1 MIAYITWDVSKTIF
15 TLGSFQLRWYGLLF
29 GLGFVV
35 AYLVLKKIF
44 TKEGTKIELL
54 DALTMYI
61 ALATII
67 GARLGHILFYE
78 PSYYFN
84 NPLEI
89 LKVWRGGLAS
99 HGAAIAII
107 TAMVIFA
114 RKFKL
119 NIWWLADRLAIAIP
133 LVAMFVRLGNLMN
146 SEIFGHPT
154 TVAWAFIYK
163 NIDNVPRHPSQL
175 YEAISY
181 FIIFLGCLIVFKYK
195 SKFGNGFVAG
205 FMLTTLFTARFI
217 IEFFKD
223 VQVDFENKLTID
235 MGQILSVPLI
245 LLGIAFMVF
254 AVYKK
259 KTENQDYLSK

>member
-1 MIAYITWDVSKTIF
+1 MTGFITWDVSKIIF

-29 GLGFVV
+29 GLGFVA
-35 AYLVLKKIF
+35 AYLVLKRIF

-84 NPLEI
+84 NPIEI

-119 NIWWLADRLAIAIP
+119 NLWWLADRLAIAIP

-146 SEIFGHPT
+146 SEIFGRPT
-154 TVAWAFIYK
+154 NVPWAFIYK
-163 NIDNVPRHPSQL
+163 NINNIPRHPSQL

-181 FIIFLGCLIVFKYK
+181 FIIFITCLFVFKNK

-205 FMLTTLFTARFI
+205 FMLASLFTARFI

-223 VQVDFENKLTID
+223 IQVDFEKKLTID
-235 MGQILSVPLI
+235 MGQILSIPLI
-245 LLGIAFMVF
+245 MLGIAFMIISIKQ
-254 AVYKK
+254 KK
-259 KTENQDYLSK
+259 KS